1 MDRRNFIKAGAT
13 LTGSL
18 ILPFPAIPAQDPV
31 KLAILGTGWWGT
43 DVLLTNALTS
53 GLFEIVGLC
62 DVNSVSLNRAAA
74 VVTDAGGKKPK
85 LFADYRDMYK
95 MQGLQAVVIATPTHW
110 HALHFI
116 DACKAGLHVFLE
128 KPVSYDIREGLAM
141 LDAHRNAGNVVQV
154 DFPRTMLGTNEK
166 IRDLI
171 KSGEIG
177 KIWQVQANIHSNEGG
192 VVEKAIPETIDFETF
207 CGPAPRVKY
216 MSYENGQNPAWR
228 NQHDFSRGI
237 MVDWGIHYLNNIRKV
252 LDLGLPS
259 SVAAVGGI
267 ARNLGQENPD
277 HLDVRFE
284 FGGLPVYWSHKSW
297 GYTAPVPD
305 HNIGVYYYGEKATV
319 FVGDLGWEIFP
330 AGGKEKIVH
339 GDVRFDM
346 FNPKN
351 LPFYNKAFFDMFNE
365 FVEGIRQKSNKGI
378 TNTLA
383 DAYKTTASVIY
394 GDMSYRLKSNLHI
407 DPSNMDIINHAE
419 GRKMLKRGYRAPYRH
434 PYGG

>member
-18 ILPFPAIPAQDPV
+18 ILPFPVKPVQDPV
-31 KLAILGTGWWGT
+31 KIAILGTGWWGT
-43 DVLLTNALTS
+43 DILLTNALAS
-53 GLFEIVGLC
+53 GLFEIIGLC

-85 LFADYRDMYK
+85 LFADYREMYQ
-95 MQGLQAVVIATPTHW
+95 MAGLQAVVIATPTHW

-141 LDAHRNAGNVVQV
+141 LDAHRSAGNVVQV
-154 DFPRTMLGTNEK
+154 DFPRTMLGTNEQ
-166 IRDLI
+166 IRNLI

-192 VVEKAIPETIDFETF
+192 VVEKAVPETIDFETF
-207 CGPAPRVKY
+207 CGPAPRVPY
-216 MSYENGQNPAWR
+216 MCYENGQNPAWR

-237 MVDWGIHYLNNIRKV
+237 MADWGIHYLNNIRKV

-297 GYTAPVPD
+297 GYTAPVPE

-351 LPFYNKAFFDMFNE
+351 LPFYNKAFFDMFSE

-394 GDMSYRLKSNLHI
+394 GDMSYRLKSNLNI

-419 GRKMLKRGYRAPYRH
+419 GRKLLKRGYRGPYRH
-434 PYGG
+434 PYAG